1 MIICLCR
8 DVSER
13 QVETAVARGATT
25 VSEVSRACG
34 AGSDCGACQ
43 HLLAALIED
52 AHSALCASG
61 ERT

>member
-25 VSEVSRACG
+25 VSEVSRTCG

-43 HLLAALIED
+43 HLLAVLIEET
-52 AHSALCASG
+52 HSAMCASG
-61 ERT
+61 ERI

>member
-13 QVETAVARGATT
+13 EVETAVARGATT

-34 AGSDCGACQ
+34 AGSDCGACH
-43 HLLAALIED
+43 HLLAALIEET
-52 AHSALCASG
+52 HSAVCAPG
-61 ERT
+61 ERK

>member
-13 QVETAVARGATT
+13 QVKRAVARGATT

-34 AGSDCGACQ
+34 AGGDCGACQ

-52 AHSALCASG
+52 ARGAVCAPG

>member
-1 MIICLCR
+1 MIVCLCR

-13 QVETAVARGATT
+13 QVETAVAGGTAT
-25 VSEVSRACG
+25 VHEISRACG

-43 HLLAALIED
+43 YLLAALIED
-52 AHSALCASG
+52 ARSAVCAQG

>member
-13 QVETAVARGATT
+13 QVETVIARGATT
-25 VSEVSRACG
+25 VSEVSRSCG

-52 AHSALCASG
+52 KHSAVCASG
-61 ERT
+61 GRT

>member
-13 QVETAVARGATT
+13 QVEDAVARGATT

-34 AGSDCGACQ
+34 AGSDCGACR

-52 AHSALCASG
+52 ARSAQCATG